1 MENEIKVS
9 VVVPVYKVE
18 KYLKRCVDSLIKQ
31 DYPDI
36 EIILVDDGSPDNSGM
51 ICDEYKERY
60 KNIKVIHKTNGGLSS
75 ARKAGFEA
83 ASGELISFVDSDDY
97 VSPHYISQLAKPF
110 ENSSVQLSICG
121 YSTIK
126 GENATAYKLPYNT
139 DCIENRD
146 IAKQYILPL
155 IGKSSLRGDINI
167 PGFVPIRMYRRDL
180 LENSD
185 FVSEREY
192 YTEDILMN
200 ILYARRLTGNIAV
213 VNLPLYYYCINT
225 GSLTLSYREGK
236 FKMLIAR
243 YEYCNRIAKEM
254 EMETTLKQ
262 IRLDGNLISVIMG
275 SIYNIGAIRKYS
287 RFKSELKSIFNH
299 KEVRSLF
306 DRGAMTQ
313 DSTWKK
319 IIYLTYKTKA
329 YFLLYTLLKLRKE
342 Y

>member
-1 MENEIKVS
+1 MANEKKVT
-9 VVVPVYKVE
+9 VIVPVYKVE
-18 KYLKRCVDSLIKQ
+18 NYIRRCVDSLLKQ
-31 DYPDI
+31 DYPHI
-36 EIILVDDGSPDNSGM
+36 EIILVDDGSPDNSGE
-51 ICDEYKERY
+51 ICDEYGERY
-60 KNIKVIHKTNGGLSS
+60 GNIKVIHKPNGGLSS
-75 ARKAGFEA
+75 ARKAGFEVA
-83 ASGELISFVDSDDY
+83 TGELICFIDSDDY
-97 VSPHYISQLAKPF
+97 VSPHYVSRLAKPF
-110 ENSSVQLSICG
+110 EDYSVQLSVCG
-121 YSTIK
+121 YSIIK
-126 GENATAYKLPYNT
+126 GEKSTANKLPYNK
-139 DCIENRD
+139 DIIENNK
-146 IAKQYILPL
+146 IEEEYILPL
-155 IGKSSLRGDINI
+155 IGTSSHKGEINI
-167 PGFVPIRMYRRDL
+167 PGFVWIRMYRKAL
-180 LENSD
+180 LQDSD

-192 YTEDILMN
+192 YTEDTLMN
-200 ILYARRLTGNIAV
+200 ILYARRLNGNIGV
-213 VNLPLYYYCINT
+213 VNLPLYNYCVNS
-225 GSLTLSYREGK
+225 GSLTLSFREGK